1 MTPREPQGGAP
12 AVGGAGAHDPTA
24 RSRESGALRESGG
37 VAGGAA
43 GAPGADPTVGPR
55 EHGGLPWG
63 SVVRL
68 NRRVRVKDGGRALIG
83 GAPTRVLY
91 LTARAAALFEGRE
104 LRIRDRP
111 TAVLA
116 DRLLE
121 AGIADPVIA
130 SLPPGDVAEVTY
142 VIPVRDRPVAL
153 ERLLAALSSP
163 ETAPAG
169 PRASATLG
177 DPAAARAGRS
187 AEKAS
192 GASGDDAPSPRP
204 AEDAT
209 RKASPRRAPR
219 IIVVD
224 DASVDPAGTRAA
236 AARWGAE
243 VLELE
248 ENGGP
253 AAARNAGLRQV
264 TTPFVAF
271 VDSDVVAHPDAVD
284 TLLRHFADPK
294 VALVA
299 PRVLGL
305 PGENGLNWIG
315 RYEDARSSLD
325 LGEHPA
331 IVRQRAPVSWVS
343 STFLLA
349 RVDALGEGFSAEMRV
364 GEDVDLVWR
373 LADRGLRVRYEPAA
387 TVWHEHRTTV
397 GKWMARKAFYGT
409 GAHPLAQRHP
419 HDIAPAVLAPWS
431 AAVVA
436 VLLAQRRWSV
446 PVALGISAVTV
457 WRLASKLSKSEHPV
471 RVAAELTANGLLASL
486 VQAMALLLRHW
497 WPAVAIGCLF
507 SARLRRAVL
516 VAHLADVAI
525 EHRRTRVR
533 LDPLRFALARRLDDL
548 AYGAGVWVS
557 ALRGRSWGALLPDIR
572 RTR

>member
-1 MTPREPQGGAP
+1 M
-12 AVGGAGAHDPTA
+12 
-24 RSRESGALRESGG
+24 
-37 VAGGAA
+37 
-43 GAPGADPTVGPR
+43 
-55 EHGGLPWG
+55 
-63 SVVRL
+63 RL

-91 LTARAAALFEGRE
+91 LTAAAAGLFEGRE
-104 LRIRDRP
+104 VRIRDRP

-121 AGIADPVIA
+121 AGIADPVVA
-130 SLPPGDVAEVTY
+130 SLPPGEAADVTY

-163 ETAPAG
+163 ATDPAWLGAALPFPATGSAGPGAVPSSPATGPAG
-169 PRASATLG
+169 PGAATASPATGRPGAGPTATIG
-177 DPAAARAGRS
+177 DPASRAGRP
-187 AEKAS
+187 AENAA
-192 GASGDDAPSPRP
+192 GASGDDPSGSRLAP
-204 AEDAT
+204 DAN
-209 RKASPRRAPR
+209 RDVSPRRAPR

-243 VLELE
+243 VLELA

-253 AAARNAGLRQV
+253 AAARNAGLREV

-271 VDSDVVAHPDAVD
+271 VDSDVVAHPDVVD
-284 TLLRHFADPK
+284 TLIRHFADPQ

-305 PGENGLNWIG
+305 PGEKGLNWIG

-349 RVDALGEGFSAEMRV
+349 RVDALGEGFSADMRV

-373 LADRGLRVRYEPAA
+373 LADRGVRVRYEPAA
-387 TVWHEHRTTV
+387 TVWHEHRTTIR
-397 GKWMARKAFYGT
+397 KWMARKAFYGT

-436 VLLAQRRWSV
+436 VLLAQRKWSV
-446 PVALGISAVTV
+446 PVALAISAVTV
-457 WRLASKLSKSEHPV
+457 WRLASKLSRSEHPV
-471 RVAAELTANGLLASL
+471 RVAAGLTANGLLASL

-533 LDPLRFALARRLDDL
+533 LDPFRFALARRLDDL

-572 RTR
+572 RSR

>member
-1 MTPREPQGGAP
+1 
-12 AVGGAGAHDPTA
+12 
-24 RSRESGALRESGG
+24 
-37 VAGGAA
+37 
-43 GAPGADPTVGPR
+43 
-55 EHGGLPWG
+55 
-63 SVVRL
+63 
-68 NRRVRVKDGGRALIG
+68 
-83 GAPTRVLY
+83 VLY
-91 LTARAAALFEGRE
+91 LTAAAARMFDGRE
-104 LRIRDRP
+104 LRIRDHP

-121 AGIADPVIA
+121 AGIADPVVA
-130 SLPPGDVAEVTY
+130 SLPPRDAAEVTY
-142 VIPVRDRPVAL
+142 VIPVRDRPAPL
-153 ERLLAALSSP
+153 DRLLAAL
-163 ETAPAG
+163 TFGGPAV
-169 PRASATLG
+169 
-177 DPAAARAGRS
+177 AG
-187 AEKAS
+187 
-192 GASGDDAPSPRP
+192 
-204 AEDAT
+204 
-209 RKASPRRAPR
+209 PR

-224 DASVDPAGTRAA
+224 DASVDPDATRAV
-236 AARWGAE
+236 AARHGAE
-243 VLELE
+243 VVTLP
-248 ENGGP
+248 ENVGP
-253 AAARNAGLRQV
+253 AAARNAGLRRV

-271 VDSDVVAHPDAVD
+271 ADSDVVAHPEVVD
-284 TLLRHFADPK
+284 TLLRHFADPA

-305 PGENGLNWIG
+305 PGEEGLNWIG

-325 LGEHPA
+325 LGEQPA

-373 LADRGLRVRYEPAA
+373 LADAGLRVRYEPTA

-397 GKWMARKAFYGT
+397 GAWMARKAFYGT

-446 PVALGISAVTV
+446 PAALAISAVTV
-457 WRLASKLSKSEHPV
+457 WRLAGKLSKSEHPV
-471 RVAAELTANGLLASL
+471 RVAAGLTANGLLASL

-507 SARLRRAVL
+507 SVRLRRAVL
-516 VAHLADVAI
+516 IAHLADVAI

-533 LDPLRFALARRLDDL
+533 LDPVRFALARRLDDL
-548 AYGAGVWVS
+548 AYGAGVWMS
-557 ALRGRSWGALLPDIR
+557 AVRGRSWGALLPDLR
-572 RTR
+572 RRR

>member
-1 MTPREPQGGAP
+1 M
-12 AVGGAGAHDPTA
+12 GGAGAHDPTA